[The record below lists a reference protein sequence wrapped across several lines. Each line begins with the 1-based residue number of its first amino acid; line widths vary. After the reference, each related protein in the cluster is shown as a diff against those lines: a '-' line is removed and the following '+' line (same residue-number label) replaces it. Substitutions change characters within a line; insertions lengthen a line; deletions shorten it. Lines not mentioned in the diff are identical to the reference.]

1 MNIITQLPNS
11 MLGMQLV
18 SYTADIHIY
27 ELPDLFCPFILQS
40 KMRTYIFNKMQA
52 ILLQMHATLIDD

>member
-1 MNIITQLPNS
+1 
-11 MLGMQLV
+11 MQLV